1 MHWFPRVPVIHYY
14 KMGGLKQQKYIL
26 PTSFGDWKFAM
37 KILQGCML
45 SDPSWD
51 GTAFSRQCL
60 VIVGVP

>member
-1 MHWFPRVPVIHYY
+1 
-14 KMGGLKQQKYIL
+14 MGGLKQQKYIL